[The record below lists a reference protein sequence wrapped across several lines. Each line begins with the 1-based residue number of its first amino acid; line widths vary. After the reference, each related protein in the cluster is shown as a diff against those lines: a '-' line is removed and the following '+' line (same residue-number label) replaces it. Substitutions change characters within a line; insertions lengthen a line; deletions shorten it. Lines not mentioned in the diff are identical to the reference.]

1 MIMSDSNVLG
11 IDYAKGATFVGDTT
25 TRTGRWCA
33 IHFTTNTHIDS
44 ITSQNYDGST
54 LAGQTFDSATTLYGV
69 FTSIKL
75 QNGHC
80 VAYKL

>member
-1 MIMSDSNVLG
+1 MGDTNQLG
-11 IDYAKGATFVGDTT
+11 IDYATGATFIGDTA

-33 IHFTTNTHIDS
+33 IHFTTNTHIDT
-44 ITSQNYDGST
+44 IVAQNYDGTT
-54 LAGQTFDSATTLYGV
+54 LSGQSFHAATTLYGV

>member
-1 MIMSDSNVLG
+1 MGDTNTIG
-11 IDYAKGATFVGDTT
+11 IDYAKGATFIGDTAT
-25 TRTGRWCA
+25 YEGRWCA
-33 IHFTTNTHIDS
+33 IHFTSNATVNA
-44 ITSQNYDGST
+44 ITAQNWNGST
-54 LAGQTFDSATTLYGV
+54 LAGQSFDALCILYGV

>member
-1 MIMSDSNVLG
+1 MSDSNVLG
-11 IDYAKGATFVGDTT
+11 IDYAKGATFIGNTNV
-25 TRTGRWCA
+25 RTGRWCA
-33 IHFTTNTHIDS
+33 IHFTSNAMVDE
-44 ITSQNYDGST
+44 ITAQNYDGST
-54 LAGQTFDSATTLYGV
+54 LAGQSFDVGTTLYGV

>member
-1 MIMSDSNVLG
+1 MGDSNRLG
-11 IDYAKGATFVGDTT
+11 IDFSVGATFIGDTT
-25 TRTGRWCA
+25 THAGRWGA
-33 IHFTTNTHIDS
+33 IYFTSNAIVDA
-44 ITSQNYDGST
+44 ITAHNWNGST
-54 LAGQTFDSATTLYGV
+54 LSGQSFDAGIVLYGV

>member
-1 MIMSDSNVLG
+1 MSDSNVLG

-25 TRTGRWCA
+25 THTGRWCA
-33 IHFTTNTHIDS
+33 IHFTTNTQID
-44 ITSQNYDGST
+44 TLVPLNWDGETIS
-54 LAGQTFDSATTLYGV
+54 GQSFSASSTLYGV

>member
-1 MIMSDSNVLG
+1 MSDTNFLG
-11 IDYAKGATFVGDTT
+11 INYSIGATFIGDTT

-33 IHFTTNTHIDS
+33 IHFTTNTIIDT
-44 ITSQNYDGST
+44 IIAQNYDGST
-54 LAGQTFDSATTLYGV
+54 LSGQSFDGATTLYGV

-80 VAYKL
+80 VAYKI

>member
-1 MIMSDSNVLG
+1 MSDSNVLG
-11 IDYAKGATFVGDTT
+11 IDYSKGATFVSDTT

-33 IHFTTNTHIDS
+33 IHFTSNTQIDT
-44 ITSQNYDGST
+44 IVAQNYDGDT
-54 LAGQTFDSATTLYGV
+54 LSGETFSSATTIYGV

-80 VAYKL
+80 IAYRL

>member
-1 MIMSDSNVLG
+1 MSDSNVLG
-11 IDYAKGATFVGDTT
+11 IDYAKGATFIGDTT

-33 IHFTTNTHIDS
+33 ITFSTNTIVD
-44 ITSQNYDGST
+44 TLVPLNWDGST
-54 LAGQTFDSATTLYGV
+54 ISGQSFDAGATLYGV

>member
-1 MIMSDSNVLG
+1 VIMSDSNVLG
-11 IDYAKGATFVGDTT
+11 IDYAKGATFIGNTAT
-25 TRTGRWCA
+25 HTGRWAA
-33 IHFTTNTHIDS
+33 IHFTTNAQIDA
-44 ITSQNYDGST
+44 ITAQNYDGNT
-54 LAGQTFDSATTLYGV
+54 LSGQSMSASTTLYGV

>member
-11 IDYAKGATFVGDTT
+11 IDYAKGATFIGNTAT
-25 TRTGRWCA
+25 YTGRWAA
-33 IHFTTNTHIDS
+33 IHFTTNAQIDA
-44 ITSQNYDGST
+44 ITAQNYDGST
-54 LAGQTFDSATTLYGV
+54 LAGQSMSASTTLYGV

>member
-1 MIMSDSNVLG
+1 MSQPNFYG
-11 IDYAKGATFVGDTT
+11 IDYATGATFIGDTA

-33 IHFTTNTHIDS
+33 IHFTTNTHIDA
-44 ITSQNYDGST
+44 ITAQNYDGST

-75 QNGHC
+75 QSGHC
-80 VAYKL
+80 VAYKI

>member
-1 MIMSDSNVLG
+1 MSDSNVLG
-11 IDYAKGATFVGDTT
+11 IDYAKGATFIGDTT
-25 TRTGRWCA
+25 THTGRWCA
-33 IHFTTNTHIDS
+33 IYFTTNTQID
-44 ITSQNYDGST
+44 TLVPLNWDGETIS
-54 LAGQTFDSATTLYGV
+54 GQSFSASSTLYGV

>member
-1 MIMSDSNVLG
+1 MGDTNQLG
-11 IDYAKGATFVGDTT
+11 IDYATGATFIGDSA

-33 IHFTTNTHIDS
+33 ITFTSNATVDTLVI
-44 ITSQNYDGST
+44 QNWDGSSV
-54 LAGQTFDSATTLYGV
+54 AGQSFDAGITLYGV

-80 VAYKL
+80 VAYKI

>member
-1 MIMSDSNVLG
+1 MSDSNVLG
-11 IDYAKGATFVGDTT
+11 IDYAKGATFIGDTT
-25 TRTGRWCA
+25 THTGRWCA
-33 IHFTTNTHIDS
+33 IHFTTNTQID
-44 ITSQNYDGST
+44 TLVPLNWDGETIS
-54 LAGQTFDSATTLYGV
+54 GQSFSASSTLYGV

>member
-1 MIMSDSNVLG
+1 MSDTNYLG
-11 IDYAKGATFVGDTT
+11 IDYSVGATFISDTA
-25 TRTGRWCA
+25 TRTGRWGA
-33 IHFTTNTHIDS
+33 IHFTTNTIIDT
-44 ITSQNYDGST
+44 IIAQNYDGNT
-54 LAGQTFDSATTLYGV
+54 LSGQSFDSTTTLYGV

>member
-1 MIMSDSNVLG
+1 MSDSNVLG
-11 IDYAKGATFVGDTT
+11 IDYAKGATFIGDST
-25 TRTGRWCA
+25 TRTGRWAA
-33 IHFTTNTHIDS
+33 IYFTTNAQIDA
-44 ITSQNYDGST
+44 IVAQNWDGST
-54 LAGQTFDSATTLYGV
+54 LSGQSMSAATTLYGV

>member
-1 MIMSDSNVLG
+1 MSDSNVLG
-11 IDYAKGATFVGDTT
+11 IDYAKGATFIGDTT

-33 IHFTTNTHIDS
+33 IAFSSNAIVDTLVPLNW
-44 ITSQNYDGST
+44 DGNII
-54 LAGQTFDSATTLYGV
+54 AGQSFNAGTTIYGV

>member
-1 MIMSDSNVLG
+1 MSDSNVLG
-11 IDYAKGATFVGDTT
+11 IDYAKGATFISDAT
-25 TRTGRWCA
+25 TRTGRWAA
-33 IHFTTNTHIDS
+33 IHFTTNSQIDA
-44 ITSQNYDGST
+44 IVAQNYDGNT
-54 LAGQTFDSATTLYGV
+54 LSGQSMSSATTLYGV